1 MIEGFNNQAPTV
13 VCRAVFA
20 VIRKTGAV
28 ISVLDRKL
36 GESSKALRHHSERCV
51 CIQTGPTP
59 SASSRQSLC
68 LLRL

>member
-36 GESSKALRHHSERCV
+36 GESSKALATIVSVV
-51 CIQTGPTP
+51 C
-59 SASSRQSLC
+59 ASKQGLH
-68 LLRL
+68 LLHLHVKVYAY